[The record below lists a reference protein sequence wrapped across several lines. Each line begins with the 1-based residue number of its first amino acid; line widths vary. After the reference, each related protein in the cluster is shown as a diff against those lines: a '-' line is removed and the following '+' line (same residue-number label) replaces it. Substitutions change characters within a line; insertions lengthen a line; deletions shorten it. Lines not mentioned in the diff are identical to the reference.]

1 MKLMLEKIFHLESH
15 NTSIKQEF
23 LAGFTTF
30 ITMAYIIFVNPQM
43 MASSGMDQGASFVG
57 TCIAAAIACF
67 AMGIYS
73 NWPVGLAPG
82 MGLNA
87 FFTYTVVGEVG
98 YSWEVALGAVFLAGI
113 LFVIMSITPLRKWML
128 DSIPL
133 NLRIAMGS
141 GVGLFIGFIGL
152 KSGGI
157 IVSNN
162 ATFLSL
168 GNFLEIETLLSGLG
182 FLLIAVLAVRNVS
195 GAIIIGVLSITLL
208 GVVLN
213 LVQFQGF
220 VAYPPDISPI
230 FMQLDIL
237 GALDLAMISVIMSFL
252 FVNLFDTAGT
262 LMGVATRAKLID
274 ESGEVVNL
282 ERALK
287 ADSSSSVIGS
297 FLGCAPV
304 TSYVESSAGVEAGG
318 RTGLTAVFVGVFFL
332 VAIFFSPLAAIV
344 PAYATAGA
352 LIYVAILMLSGMEK
366 LDWTNLTEL
375 LPALIIIIM
384 IPLTF
389 SIANGIALGFI
400 SYVVMKISTGDL
412 RNVSSGAWFL
422 TIVFLAKFIFLP

>member
-1 MKLMLEKIFHLESH
+1 MLTILEKTFDLKLN
-15 NTSIKQEF
+15 NTTVKKEL

-43 MASSGMDQGASFVG
+43 MAASGMDQGASFVG
-57 TCIAAAIACF
+57 TCLAAAIACI
-67 AMGIYS
+67 AMGLYA

-87 FFTYTVVGEVG
+87 FFTYTVVNEMG
-98 YSWEVALGAVFLAGI
+98 YAWEIALGAVFLAGI
-113 LFVIMSITPLRKWML
+113 LFVIMSVTPLRRWML

-157 IVSNN
+157 IISND
-162 ATFLSL
+162 ATLLSL
-168 GNFLEIETLLSGLG
+168 GDFSKIETLLAALG
-182 FLLIAVLAVRNVS
+182 FLSITILSVRKIP
-195 GAIIIGVLSITLL
+195 GAIIIGVLGITIIGIFLGIVNFN
-208 GVVLN
+208 GVVSM
-213 LVQFQGF
+213 
-220 VAYPPDISPI
+220 PPALAPTL
-230 FMQLDIL
+230 MKLDIM

-262 LMGVATRAKLID
+262 LLGVATRANLVD
-274 ESGEVVNL
+274 EKGDIKNL
-282 ERALK
+282 DKALK
-287 ADSSSSVIGS
+287 ADSSSSVFGA
-297 FLGCAPV
+297 FFGCSPV
-304 TSYVESSAGVEAGG
+304 TSYVESSAGIEAGG
-318 RTGLTAVFVGVFFL
+318 RTGLAAVVVGILFII
-332 VAIFFSPLAAIV
+332 AIFFSPVAAII

-352 LIYVAILMLSGMEK
+352 LVYVAILMLSGMER
-366 LDWTNLTEL
+366 LNWQDSSEL

-400 SYVVMKISTGDL
+400 AYIAIKIFTGKL
-412 RNVSSGAWFL
+412 KSISSGAWFL
-422 TIVFLAKFIFLP
+422 VLVFLSKFIFL